1 MVERRGGRWLP
12 LVAAGAVVA
21 VAAGVTVVLN
31 TRAGGGEPQP
41 ASAGPS
47 SAPAGP
53 SGAPAGPP
61 ARADQVVRDGD
72 RVAGRGQVV
81 ALPGRPVQLCAPYA
95 TIDIYPE
102 PVPGP
107 CRVAVTV
114 TGLDLDR
121 LTHRRERD
129 GAIWGTAR
137 VEGVYRAGTLT
148 VTRQLDDRPG
158 PVPDVITADRV
169 PCPEPPGG
177 WPRQPADPSR
187 LLGALSAAVAA
198 DPETYNGP
206 WVRYPYGWH
215 LQDTSDRKGTEVYLV
230 GTTGDVEAARTALAK
245 LVPAEHLC
253 VTAVRWSKAA
263 MDAAQ
268 KQLTGPTAE
277 AAGISGGR
285 GEVLEDRVVA
295 ELVVLD
301 ERASAF
307 LATVA
312 GGRVVPRPLLT
323 TLR

>member
-1 MVERRGGRWLP
+1 MVQRRGGRWLP

-31 TRAGGGEPQP
+31 TRGGSEPQP
-41 ASAGPS
+41 PAAGPGS
-47 SAPAGP
+47 
-53 SGAPAGPP
+53 APAGPP
-61 ARADQVVRDGD
+61 ARSDQVVRDGD

-95 TIDIYPE
+95 TALIYPE
-102 PVPGP
+102 PVPAP

-121 LTHRRERD
+121 LSHRRERD
-129 GAIWGTAR
+129 GAVWGSAR

-148 VTRQLDDRPG
+148 VTRQLDDRRG
-158 PVPDVITADRV
+158 PVPDVITEDQV

-187 LLGALSAAVAA
+187 LTSALSAAVQA

-215 LQDTSDRKGTEVYLV
+215 LQDTSDRKGIEVYVV
-230 GTTGDVEAARTALAK
+230 GTTGELAVARAALAK
-245 LVPAEHLC
+245 VVPAEHLC
-253 VTAVRWSKAA
+253 VTTVRWSKAA

-268 KQLTGPTAE
+268 RQLTGPAAE
-277 AAGISGGR
+277 AAGISGGH
-285 GEVLEDRVVA
+285 GELLEDRVVA
-295 ELVVLD
+295 DLVVLD
-301 ERASAF
+301 ERAAGY

-312 GGRVVPRPLLT
+312 GGRVTPRPLLRKVT
-323 TLR
+323 

>member
-1 MVERRGGRWLP
+1 MAERRGGRWLP

-31 TRAGGGEPQP
+31 TRGGGEPRP
-41 ASAGPS
+41 AAAGPS

-53 SGAPAGPP
+53 P
-61 ARADQVVRDGD
+61 ARSDQVVRDGD

-95 TIDIYPE
+95 TVDIYPE
-102 PVPGP
+102 PVPAP

-121 LTHRRERD
+121 LTQRRERD
-129 GAIWGTAR
+129 GAVWGSAR

-158 PVPDVITADRV
+158 PVPDVIKADRV

-187 LLGALSAAVAA
+187 LLAALSAAVRAH
-198 DPETYNGP
+198 PETYNGP

-215 LQDTSDRKGTEVYLV
+215 LQDTSDRKGIEVYLV
-230 GTTGDVEAARTALAK
+230 GTTGDVEAARAALGE

-268 KQLTGPTAE
+268 EQLSGPAAE
-277 AAGISGGR
+277 AAGISAGR
-285 GEVLEDRVVA
+285 GELLEDRVVA

-301 ERASAF
+301 ERASDY

-312 GGRVVPRPLLT
+312 GGRVTPRPLLRK
-323 TLR
+323 LR

>member
-1 MVERRGGRWLP
+1 MEDQGPEQARRWRLP

-31 TRAGGGEPQP
+31 TGGGEQQRAAAEPTP
-41 ASAGPS
+41 APTDPVAW
-47 SAPAGP
+47 
-53 SGAPAGPP
+53 
-61 ARADQVVRDGD
+61 ADQVVRDGD
-72 RVAGRGQVV
+72 RVTGRGQVV

-95 TIDIYPE
+95 TIAIYPE
-102 PVPGP
+102 PVPAP

-121 LTHRRERD
+121 LTHRKERD
-129 GAIWGTAR
+129 GAVWGSAR

-158 PVPDVITADRV
+158 PVPDVVTADRV

-187 LLGALSAAVAA
+187 LIAALDAAVNA
-198 DPETYNGP
+198 DPQTYNGP

-215 LQDTSDRKGTEVYLV
+215 LQDTSDRKGIEVYLV
-230 GTTGDVEAARTALAK
+230 GTTGDVEAARQALST

-253 VTAVRWSKAA
+253 VTGVRWSKAA

-268 KQLTGPTAE
+268 KQLTGPAAE
-277 AAGISGGR
+277 AAGISGGM
-285 GEVLEDRVVA
+285 GEVLSDRVVA
-295 ELVVLD
+295 DLVVLD
-301 ERASAF
+301 ERASRY

-312 GGRVVPRPLLT
+312 GGQVVPRPV
-323 TLR
+323 LRRAR

>member
-21 VAAGVTVVLN
+21 VAAGVTVALN
-31 TRAGGGEPQP
+31 TRAGDGQEPAA
-41 ASAGPS
+41 ASSG
-47 SAPAGP
+47 SAPT
-53 SGAPAGPP
+53 GPP
-61 ARADQVVRDGD
+61 ARSDQVVRDGD
-72 RVAGRGQVV
+72 RVSGRGLIV

-95 TIDIYPE
+95 RVDIYPE
-102 PVPGP
+102 PVPAP
-107 CRVAVTV
+107 CPVAVTV

-121 LTHRRERD
+121 LTGRRERD
-129 GAIWGTAR
+129 GAVWGSAR
-137 VEGVYRAGTLT
+137 VEGVYRARTLT

-158 PVPDVITADRV
+158 PVPDVIREDRV

-187 LLGALSAAVAA
+187 LIDALTAAVAA

-215 LQDTSDRKGTEVYLV
+215 LEDTSDRKGIEVYLV
-230 GTTGDVEAARTALAK
+230 GTTGDLEAARAALGK
-245 LVPAEHLC
+245 VMPPEHLC
-253 VTAVRWSKAA
+253 VTAVQWSKAA

-268 KQLTGPTAE
+268 KQLTGPAAE

-285 GEVLEDRVVA
+285 AELLQDRVVA

-301 ERASAF
+301 ERAAAY

-312 GGRVVPRPLLT
+312 AGRVVPRPLLT
-323 TLR
+323 KLR